1 MAEVDNLE
9 LIYGNVLSE
18 LQTQN
23 SIESLGLSDRVMEM
37 LADCIT
43 NNLVYAFEV
52 VRRPPIT

>member
-1 MAEVDNLE
+1 MEETDNLE

-18 LQTQN
+18 LETQN
-23 SIESLGLSDRVMEM
+23 SLHSIGLSDATMDM

-43 NNLVYAFEV
+43 NNIVYGFEV